1 MLRLSTFDQNLD
13 DQIMDTY
20 YLILVIVLFALAI
33 SDLVVGVSNDA
44 VNFLNSAIG
53 AKAAPFKIIMLVAAL
68 GVLVG
73 ATFSSGLMEV
83 ARKGIFN
90 PDLFFFNEIMIIF
103 LAVMITDVILLDA
116 FNTFGLPT
124 STTVSI
130 VFELLGAAV
139 AISIM
144 KIYAPVQEIA
154 GTALEGLSLGDYI
167 NSSNAMMIIFGILLS
182 VVVAFSV
189 GAFVQYIARLMFSFN
204 YKKNLKYFGALWGG
218 LSLTAITYFMLIK
231 GAKGASFMGGETKA
245 WINDNSLWIVLFSF
259 IGWFVFFQILSMA
272 YKKLNILKIIVL
284 VGTFSLAM
292 AFAGNDLVNFIG
304 VPLAGYESYLEF
316 MRQGGETENFFM
328 SALSGKIQTNTYLL
342 LAAGLIMVITLYKSK
357 KARAV
362 VETSLDLSRQNEGD
376 ERFNSSLMAR
386 VLVRQTRAAAKGVNY
401 IIPKGVRNTLED
413 RFDFEKVKEA
423 NIEQQKKDAVSF
435 DMIRASVNLVVASIL
450 IAFGTSLKLPL
461 STTYVTFMVVMG
473 TSLADGAWGR
483 ESAVYRVTGVLS
495 VIGGWFFTAFSAF
508 TVAFILAMIIY
519 FGEMPAVIGLLVVA
533 LFVVMRTH
541 LLYKKREAKKEASKN
556 SAETE
561 EVISA
566 GNIIDKCAITVSEI
580 LEDVPITFFSVLK
593 GLANEDLKKLR
604 KRSKE
609 VSVLNKKAKYLKDN
623 LHLTIDKLE
632 EDSIETGHY
641 YVQVLDFLR
650 EITRSVLFITKTAT
664 THVDNNH
671 KGLLPEQVEE
681 LNKLNIKVSEMY
693 EEILTYIRENR
704 YTDIESSLEKQAEL
718 LKMIE
723 QINKKQIKRIKNGEA
738 GTKNSL
744 MYLGILGEM
753 KNILFYTIN
762 LLKSQRDFI
771 IEQDQDDTE

>member
-1 MLRLSTFDQNLD
+1 
-13 DQIMDTY
+13 
-20 YLILVIVLFALAI
+20 
-33 SDLVVGVSNDA
+33 
-44 VNFLNSAIG
+44 
-53 AKAAPFKIIMLVAAL
+53 
-68 GVLVG
+68 
-73 ATFSSGLMEV
+73 
-83 ARKGIFN
+83 
-90 PDLFFFNEIMIIF
+90 
-103 LAVMITDVILLDA
+103 
-116 FNTFGLPT
+116 
-124 STTVSI
+124 
-130 VFELLGAAV
+130 
-139 AISIM
+139 
-144 KIYAPVQEIA
+144 
-154 GTALEGLSLGDYI
+154 
-167 NSSNAMMIIFGILLS
+167 MMIIFGILLS